1 MKVCMTIRY
10 VVWCVVFSVKNSSGA
25 WWSRVFFIQFL
36 NWFAGFLFVSFI
48 WYLLSLMYIVPSTTS
63 YLIIIGHFW
72 KMIKKWTK
80 IEKKFSDVGFL
91 KMSKT
96 KLAKLHF
103 RVRIRFRFT
112 EYITKWSEECNYQK
126 VFPKSSTAL
135 ELHIVAKTFFF
146 TFRRTLSK
154 IFHTLKRFSFYVLYM
169 SLGDIVSFGSEHI

>member
-1 MKVCMTIRY
+1 MVWISFSLQFYRVRPSWRCAWPSDMWFGVLYFQWRIL
-10 VVWCVVFSVKNSSGA
+10 VVVKSG
-25 WWSRVFFIQFL
+25 FYIQFL

-48 WYLLSLMYIVPSTTS
+48 WYLLSLMYIVPRPSTTS

-154 IFHTLKRFSFYVLYM
+154 IFHT
-169 SLGDIVSFGSEHI
+169 

>member
-1 MKVCMTIRY
+1 
-10 VVWCVVFSVKNSSGA
+10 
-25 WWSRVFFIQFL
+25 
-36 NWFAGFLFVSFI
+36 
-48 WYLLSLMYIVPSTTS
+48 MYIVPSTTS

-96 KLAKLHF
+96 KLAKFHF
-103 RVRIRFRFT
+103 RVRIGFESSSKFRFRLT
-112 EYITKWSEECNYQK
+112 EYITSEECNYQK